1 MSTTPKSV
9 DFYWDI
15 GSTNT
20 YFAWHLLK
28 PILAKHNATLHLH
41 PFNLG
46 FVFREHNYTLMEE
59 PKVKLIN
66 RKRDLQRWAER
77 YDLPF
82 RMPDRFPIKSSVALR
97 ASLVAREL
105 DVEHAFLDKIFARY
119 WEQNDPTISGV
130 DGLLEVVE
138 ELGLDTVQFA
148 ERMETKE
155 IRDGL
160 ISSTQTALQRG
171 VFGAPSFFV
180 GDELYWGK
188 DRMEFIDDQLAQ
200 P

>member
-1 MSTTPKSV
+1 MSSSAKTV

-28 PILAKHNATLHLH
+28 PILAKHNAKLNLHA
-41 PFNLG
+41 FNLG
-46 FVFREHNYTLMEE
+46 FVFREHKYTLMEE
-59 PKVKLIN
+59 PKAKLIN
-66 RKRDLQRWAER
+66 RKRDLQRWAELHN
-77 YDLPF
+77 LPF

-97 ASLVAREL
+97 AALVAREL

-119 WEQNDPTISGV
+119 WEQNDPSICGV
-130 DGLLEVVE
+130 DGLVEVAQ
-138 ELGLDTVQFA
+138 ELGLDAQRFA
-148 ERMETKE
+148 ERMEADD
-155 IRDGL
+155 IRSEL
-160 ISSTQTALQRG
+160 IQSTQTALQRG

-188 DRMEFIDDQLAQ
+188 DRMEFIDAQLASL
-200 P
+200 